1 MFHTPGEEGEAQIT
15 FGWMFNELSKT
26 DPEGLLK
33 DLIPKDLQ
41 LDEGDMVLKML
52 ETTPRYG
59 DFFATRVWMDQAPLI
74 EKLELGWERL
84 NLTDSIGPILK
95 TDGRFYDVW
104 NESNPLTQQDET
116 LEGVR
121 SINTTLANGIMRRTN
136 TENIVEGYVIEE
148 QVEGAAIH
156 REFWGLT
163 RTIFK
168 DGNTRI
174 ELHGDDFATGEH
186 TLLAEF
192 EFDQY
197 YVEDTAARFD
207 VHGYFHDVTADDF
220 KTLETAKPATE
231 GFMK

>member
-1 MFHTPGEEGEAQIT
+1 
-15 FGWMFNELSKT
+15 
-26 DPEGLLK
+26 
-33 DLIPKDLQ
+33 
-41 LDEGDMVLKML
+41 ML
-52 ETTPRYG
+52 RTTPRYG
-59 DFFATRVWMDQAPLI
+59 DNFATRVWMDQAPLI
-74 EKLELGWERL
+74 DKLQLGWDRL

-95 TDGRFYDVW
+95 TDGRFYDSW
-104 NESNPLTQQDET
+104 NETNPLTQIYET

-121 SINTTLANGIMRRTN
+121 SIDTELANGIMRRTN
-136 TENIVEGYVIEE
+136 PDNIVEGYVIEE
-148 QVEGAAIH
+148 QVEGAPIH

-197 YVEDTAARFD
+197 YVEDEAARFD
-207 VHGYFHDVTADDF
+207 KHGYFHDVTADDF
-220 KTLETAKPATE
+220 RTFEMVKPQVE